1 MVVEKGGIY
10 VKHAKVDIIFKDFW
24 RSNELSAA
32 LFNVVVFGGKEVIKQ
47 MICKL
52 LNISEEE
59 VSKIK
64 DRK

>member
-1 MVVEKGGIY
+1 M
-10 VKHAKVDIIFKDFW
+10 KHAKVDIIFKDFW
-24 RSNELSAA
+24 RSNEQFAA
-32 LFNVVVFGGKEVIKQ
+32 LFNVVVFGRKEVIKQ

>member
-1 MVVEKGGIY
+1 M
-10 VKHAKVDIIFKDFW
+10 KHAKADIIDIIFKDFW
-24 RSNELSAA
+24 RSNEQLAA

>member
-1 MVVEKGGIY
+1 M
-10 VKHAKVDIIFKDFW
+10 KHAKVDIIFKDFW
-24 RSNELSAA
+24 RSNEQFAA
-32 LFNVVVFGGKEVIKQ
+32 PFNVVVFGGKEVIKQ